1 MTIHLVK
8 GGYQQ
13 SKYDQCLFFKWISPN
28 KFIYIVVH
36 VDDFSLTGID
46 DEMIEDF
53 IGYLKTGFPEMT
65 ESEFLTNLGAQ
76 ILTLSDGSRHFSRPK
91 NLEKVFDMWL
101 EETYTRVGREIP
113 STPMTELYA
122 KMHEHEDSPVWVRKK
137 YQELLGSLIQLIHV
151 RPDISYAISKL
162 AQRTQDCREEDWKAM
177 LRAVLYLHGTQDKG
191 LT

>member
-65 ESEFLTNLGAQ
+65 NVIELPMQIVLKSMMSWFGLVIYRLGICYSFCFSLAESFMLFG
-76 ILTLSDGSRHFSRPK
+76 LSQLMINVCKSLLH
-91 NLEKVFDMWL
+91 VC
-101 EETYTRVGREIP
+101 YYEI
-113 STPMTELYA
+113 
-122 KMHEHEDSPVWVRKK
+122 
-137 YQELLGSLIQLIHV
+137 II
-151 RPDISYAISKL
+151 
-162 AQRTQDCREEDWKAM
+162 
-177 LRAVLYLHGTQDKG
+177 
-191 LT
+191 